1 MRRFFVKTNH
11 LHKSIQLYTI
21 VYKREVEILRKYHIA
36 IDSASRTHREEV
48 RKLHSRHR
56 HEKVTEERREG
67 SRGGRRG
74 GGGRGAAQ
82 TFRRGRAIEFYK
94 SLQSKEDTL
103 LQQIEAKEMQ
113 SIHQMIAAEL
123 KAVQAIKA
131 EFKVTFGINEE
142 ELAAELSTENEEIPE
157 K

>member
-1 MRRFFVKTNH
+1 MYTKRRVK
-11 LHKSIQLYTI
+11 
-21 VYKREVEILRKYHIA
+21 ILREDNNTIG
-36 IDSASRTHREEV
+36 STSLTQPEED
-48 RKLHSRHR
+48 RKLQSRR
-56 HEKVTEERREG
+56 NGSGRER
-67 SRGGRRG
+67 RGGRR
-74 GGGRGAAQ
+74 GGRGAAQ

>member
-1 MRRFFVKTNH
+1 MYTKRRVK
-11 LHKSIQLYTI
+11 
-21 VYKREVEILRKYHIA
+21 ILREDNNTIA
-36 IDSASRTHREEV
+36 STSLTQLEED
-48 RKLHSRHR
+48 RKLQSRR
-56 HEKVTEERREG
+56 NGGGRER
-67 SRGGRRG
+67 RGGRR
-74 GGGRGAAQ
+74 GGRGAAQ